1 VDLLRWSVE
10 GSNRFSPVVMNS
22 SKNIHEFFTVMVEQ
36 EASDLYLTVARPPMY
51 RIDGELR
58 AIGEQPFTPDDLR
71 DLGQAIL
78 NEKQKREFAE
88 SLEMNL
94 AMSLPD
100 VARFRVNMF
109 QQRGSVG
116 MVIRRIKADVMS
128 IDEMGL
134 PSMLKDIV
142 MTKRGLVLVVGA
154 TGSGKSTS
162 LAAMIDHRNANEAG
176 HIITIEDPIEFVH
189 RHKKSVVTQR
199 EVGFDTLSF
208 QAALK
213 NTLRQAPDVIL
224 IGEIRDTETMEA
236 AIVFAETGHLCL
248 GTLHS
253 NNANQAIERIM
264 NFFPGERHAQIYL
277 QLSLNLRAIVSQRL
291 IPSLNGKR
299 VAALEILMDTPR
311 LKDLIK
317 KGEVDALKEGMEQG
331 IQEGC
336 QTFDQALFTL
346 YKDRQ
351 ISLENALAN
360 ADSANNLRL
369 KIKLAGLKLDQ
380 EPVADQAAEAEQNK
394 EPVRQVAG
402 GFRLRNG

>member
-1 VDLLRWSVE
+1 MDTA
-10 GSNRFSPVVMNS
+10 
-22 SKNIHEFFTVMVEQ
+22 NIQQFFTVMVEQ

-51 RIDGELR
+51 RVDGELR
-58 AIGEQPFTPDDLR
+58 AIGEHPFTPDELT

-94 AMSLPD
+94 AMSLPG
-100 VARFRVNMF
+100 VSRFRINMF

-128 IDEMGL
+128 VDEMGL
-134 PSMLKDIV
+134 PSILKDIV

-199 EVGFDTLSF
+199 EVGFDTHSF

-264 NFFPGERHAQIYL
+264 NFFPSERHAQIYL
-277 QLSLNLRAIVSQRL
+277 QLSLNLRSIVSQRL
-291 IPSLNGKR
+291 IPSLSGKR

-317 KGEVDALKEGMEQG
+317 KGQVDELKEGMEQG

-336 QTFDQALFTL
+336 QTFDQALFSL
-346 YKDRQ
+346 YKDGQ
-351 ISLENALAN
+351 INLENALAN

-369 KIKLAGLKLDQ
+369 KIKLAGLKLDE
-380 EPVADQAAEAEQNK
+380 EPVADQPAEAAQGK
-394 EPVRQVAG
+394 APALQVAA

>member
-1 VDLLRWSVE
+1 
-10 GSNRFSPVVMNS
+10 
-22 SKNIHEFFTVMVEQ
+22 MVEQ

-58 AIGEQPFTPDDLR
+58 AIGEQSFTPDDLR

-199 EVGFDTLSF
+199 EVGFDTHSF

-380 EPVADQAAEAEQNK
+380 EPVADQPGEAEQGK
-394 EPVRQVAG
+394 EPLRQVAG

>member
-1 VDLLRWSVE
+1 MDSTINIQDFFKTMVDL
-10 GSNRFSPVVMNS
+10 
-22 SKNIHEFFTVMVEQ
+22 
-36 EASDLYLTVARPPMY
+36 EASDLYVTVARPPMY
-51 RIDGELR
+51 RVDGKIQ
-58 AIGEQPFTPDDLR
+58 AGGEHSFTPEELSA
-71 DLGQAIL
+71 LAQSML
-78 NEKQKREFAE
+78 NEKQRLEFAE
-88 SLEMNL
+88 TLEMNM
-94 AMSLPD
+94 AMSLPG

-128 IDEMGL
+128 VAEMGL
-134 PSMLKDIV
+134 PSILQDIV

-162 LAAMIDHRNANEAG
+162 LAAMIDYRNANEAG

-189 RHKKSVVTQR
+189 RHKQSVVTQR

-208 QAALK
+208 QSALK

-264 NFFPGERHAQIYL
+264 NFFPRERHAQIYL
-277 QLSLNLRAIVSQRL
+277 QLSLNLRSIISQRL
-291 IPSLNGKR
+291 IPSLDGKR

-311 LKDLIK
+311 LKDLIR

-336 QTFDQALFTL
+336 QTFDQALFSL
-346 YKDRQ
+346 YKERK
-351 ISLENALAN
+351 ISLEHALIN

-369 KIKLAGLKLDQ
+369 KIKLAGLKVDQ
-380 EPVADQAAEAEQNK
+380 EPVPAVENDKDETARPAQLQAAA
-394 EPVRQVAG
+394 

>member
-1 VDLLRWSVE
+1 MGQPID
-10 GSNRFSPVVMNS
+10 
-22 SKNIHEFFTVMVEQ
+22 IHDYFNTMVEL
-36 EASDLYLTVARPPMY
+36 EASDLYLTVARPPMF
-51 RIDGELR
+51 RVDGK
-58 AIGEQPFTPDDLR
+58 IQPQGEHAFTPEDLR
-71 DLGQAIL
+71 TLADTML
-78 NEKQKREFAE
+78 NEKQRLEF
-88 SLEMNL
+88 SQLLEMNM
-94 AMSLPD
+94 AMSLPG

-116 MVIRRIKADVMS
+116 MVIRRIKAEVMS
-128 IDEMGL
+128 LADMGL
-134 PSMLKDIV
+134 PAILQDIV

-189 RHKKSVVTQR
+189 RHKMSVVTQR

-236 AIVFAETGHLCL
+236 AITFAETGHLCL

-264 NFFPGERHAQIYL
+264 NFFSSERHAQIYL
-277 QLSLNLRAIVSQRL
+277 QLSLNLRAIISQRL
-291 IPSLNGKR
+291 VPSLDGRR

-311 LKDLIK
+311 IRELVK
-317 KGEVDALKEGMEQG
+317 KGEVDSLKEGMEQG

-336 QTFDQALFTL
+336 QTFDQALFSL
-346 YKDRQ
+346 YKDKK
-351 ISLENALAN
+351 ISFEQALVN

-369 KIKLAGLKLDQ
+369 KIKLAGLKVDEGDAGEKSDKSPL
-380 EPVADQAAEAEQNK
+380 QA
-394 EPVRQVAG
+394 AG
-402 GFRLRNG
+402 GFRLRS

>member
-1 VDLLRWSVE
+1 MASSINIQDFLR
-10 GSNRFSPVVMNS
+10 
-22 SKNIHEFFTVMVEQ
+22 TMVEL
-36 EASDLYLTVARPPMY
+36 EASDLYLTVAKPPMF
-51 RIDGELR
+51 RVEGKIQAGGEHAFMPEEL
-58 AIGEQPFTPDDLR
+58 AEL
-71 DLGQAIL
+71 ANAML
-78 NEKQKREFAE
+78 NEKQRLEFAQTM
-88 SLEMNL
+88 EMNT
-94 AMSLPD
+94 AMSLPG
-100 VARFRVNMF
+100 VSRFRVNMF

-116 MVIRRIKADVMS
+116 MVIRRIKADIMS
-128 IDEMGL
+128 VAEMGL
-134 PSMLKDIV
+134 PSILQDIV

-162 LAAMIDHRNANEAG
+162 LAAMIDHRNTSEAG

-189 RHKKSVVTQR
+189 RHKQSVITQR
-199 EVGFDTLSF
+199 EIGFDTLSF
-208 QAALK
+208 QSALR

-264 NFFPGERHAQIYL
+264 NFFPIERHAQIYM

-291 IPSLNGKR
+291 IPSLEGRR

-311 LKDLIK
+311 LRDLIK

-336 QTFDQALFTL
+336 QTFDQALFNL
-346 YKDRQ
+346 YKDGK
-351 ISLENALAN
+351 IGLEQALVN

-380 EPVADQAAEAEQNK
+380 EPVLPQDAEKVEKSKPAHLQ
-394 EPVRQVAG
+394 PT
-402 GFRLRNG
+402 GFRLRTSS

>member
-1 VDLLRWSVE
+1 MESAI
-10 GSNRFSPVVMNS
+10 
-22 SKNIHEFFTVMVEQ
+22 NIQDFFTVMVEQ

-51 RIDGELR
+51 RIDGDLR
-58 AIGEQPFTPDDLR
+58 AIGEHSFTPDELKG
-71 DLGQAIL
+71 LVQAIL
-78 NEKQKREFAE
+78 NEKQQREFAE

-94 AMSLPD
+94 ATSLPG
-100 VARFRVNMF
+100 VARFRINMF

-128 IDEMGL
+128 VDEMGL
-134 PSMLKDIV
+134 PSILKDIV

-199 EVGFDTLSF
+199 EVGFDTHSF

-236 AIVFAETGHLCL
+236 SIVFAETGHLCL

-264 NFFPGERHAQIYL
+264 NFFPSERHAQIYL
-277 QLSLNLRAIVSQRL
+277 QLSLNLRSIVSQRL
-291 IPSLNGKR
+291 IPSLSGKR

-317 KGEVDALKEGMEQG
+317 KGEVDELKGGMEQG

-336 QTFDQALFTL
+336 QTFDQALFSL
-346 YKDRQ
+346 YKEGQ
-351 ISLENALAN
+351 ISLDQALAN

-369 KIKLAGLKLDQ
+369 KIKLAGLKVDQ
-380 EPVADQAAEAEQNK
+380 EPVADQACEDEKAKPITLQA
-394 EPVRQVAG
+394 AG

>member
-1 VDLLRWSVE
+1 MD
-10 GSNRFSPVVMNS
+10 NPI
-22 SKNIHEFFTVMVEQ
+22 NIQDFFNKMVEL

-51 RIDGELR
+51 RVDGQIQ
-58 AIGEQPFTPDDLR
+58 AGGEHSFTPEDLR
-71 DLGQAIL
+71 DLAHTML
-78 NEKQKREFAE
+78 NEKQRLEFAE
-88 SLEMNL
+88 ALEMNM
-94 AMSLPD
+94 AMSLPGI
-100 VARFRVNMF
+100 ARFRVNMF

-128 IDEMGL
+128 LDEMGL
-134 PSMLKDIV
+134 PSILQNIV

-189 RHKKSVVTQR
+189 RHKQSVVTQR

-208 QAALK
+208 QSALK

-264 NFFPGERHAQIYL
+264 NFFPRERHAQIYL
-277 QLSLNLRAIVSQRL
+277 QLSLNLRAIISQRL
-291 IPSLNGKR
+291 IPSLDGKR

-336 QTFDQALFTL
+336 QTFDQALFSL
-346 YKDRQ
+346 YRDGK
-351 ISLENALAN
+351 INLEHALIN

-369 KIKLAGLKLDQ
+369 KIKLAGLKVDE
-380 EPVADQAAEAEQNK
+380 EPVPAQAAENDKADKARPAQL
-394 EPVRQVAG
+394 QAAG

>member
-1 VDLLRWSVE
+1 
-10 GSNRFSPVVMNS
+10 
-22 SKNIHEFFTVMVEQ
+22 
-36 EASDLYLTVARPPMY
+36 MY
-51 RIDGELR
+51 RVDGK
-58 AIGEQPFTPDDLR
+58 IQPGGEHAFTPEELNE
-71 DLGQAIL
+71 LAHQML
-78 NEKQKREFAE
+78 NEKQRLEFAE
-88 SLEMNL
+88 SREMNM
-94 AMSLPD
+94 AMSLPG
-100 VARFRVNMF
+100 VSRFRVNMF

-116 MVIRRIKADVMS
+116 MVIRRIKADILSVA
-128 IDEMGL
+128 EMGL
-134 PSMLKDIV
+134 PSILQDIV

-162 LAAMIDHRNANEAG
+162 LAAMIDYRNANEAG

-189 RHKKSVVTQR
+189 RHKQSVVTQR

-208 QAALK
+208 QSALK

-264 NFFPGERHAQIYL
+264 NFFPRERHAQIYL
-277 QLSLNLRAIVSQRL
+277 QLSFNLRSIVSQRL
-291 IPSLNGKR
+291 VPSLNGKR

-311 LKDLIK
+311 LRELIK
-317 KGEVDALKEGMEQG
+317 KGEVDSLKEGMEQG

-336 QTFDQALFTL
+336 QTFDQALFSL
-346 YKDRQ
+346 YKDGK
-351 ISLENALAN
+351 ISLDQALIN

-369 KIKLAGLKLDQ
+369 KIKLAGLKIDQ
-380 EPVADQAAEAEQNK
+380 EPLAEQSAENDKPDKSRPAQLQAAAAN
-394 EPVRQVAG
+394 
-402 GFRLRNG
+402 FRLRNG